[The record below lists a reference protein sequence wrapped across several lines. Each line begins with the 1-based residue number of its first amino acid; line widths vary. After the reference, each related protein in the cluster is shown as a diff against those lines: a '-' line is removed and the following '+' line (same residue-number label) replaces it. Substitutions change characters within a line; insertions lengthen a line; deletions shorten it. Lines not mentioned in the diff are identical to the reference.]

1 MILISEIMLDLT
13 LSSSFVKKNI
23 PNQQKRKI
31 SDARKIIT
39 SGKKIVS
46 QNPNYVLTDC
56 LNSYQEAIRKE
67 FENKTAH
74 IKTKS
79 LKEGFVNRPIERYH
93 NEIRENLKA
102 RRGLG
107 NDESAQTFSELL
119 KINHNFV
126 KPHQGLNGKTP
137 AQAANINLNL
147 GDDKYLDLIKQ
158 AGSKPNF
165 VNNLGKRIKKVS
177 IVNEG
182 DSIKITPKD
191 WIDKHIWR
199 EINDILKLYK
209 FAWLSNGKDSCW
221 LKMNS

>member
-1 MILISEIMLDLT
+1 MS
-13 LSSSFVKKNI
+13 KKNI

-39 SGKKIVS
+39 GGKKIVS

-79 LKEGFVNRPIERYH
+79 LKDGFVNRPIERYH
-93 NEIRENLKA
+93 NEIREKLKA

-158 AGSKPNF
+158 AGTKKKPNF
-165 VNNLGKRIKKVS
+165 VSNLGKRIEMVT
-177 IVNEG
+177 IENEG
-182 DSIKITPKD
+182 DSIKVTPTR
-191 WIDKHIWR
+191 WIQKHTWR
-199 EINDILKLYK
+199 EINDILKLHE
-209 FAWLSNGKDSCW
+209 FGWLSNGKDSCW
-221 LKMNS
+221 LKLIS